1 MQIVKKHILNIICGV
16 VAIVALV
23 ALVWPIS
30 GWYSDLQTQAAG
42 ASKVSSDINSLISAS
57 RVKPIF
63 SDNAAQ
69 GAKGEPLGRF
79 PNREVIDEANQKM
92 TAVKEQA
99 EQTRQAAIEINR
111 HGHDLL
117 YYAALPAPGLNDGFT
132 FASQYNAVMTP
143 GAGGKLVPSDPS
155 NPKSVPENIPDGI
168 LHSVAPP
175 TDPQIMEGLKN
186 LWNDKYAQLLYTQQD
201 PNTGQVIEI
210 NKPRIIEQFYN
221 ENKDYANKYRHE
233 IARKAAVYLE
243 QGALTQAPHMN
254 LEAERGVAPSA
265 ETIWYAQ
272 MNVWVQQDIARAIAE
287 MNTFRDRA
295 DPARTRPSTGIYE
308 SRVKH
313 LKSVTL
319 GAGFDMYYTQA
330 SAMGAAAPA
339 DETAAAAAQTAQ
351 PKVYKESPTG
361 RACGPMYDVVHSTV
375 TAVVAENAVEDF
387 IRTLQSGR
395 MVTVLNV
402 EKKNLDGALAA
413 DQGYDYGPAPVV
425 QVKIKCEHLF
435 MRDWTTRG
443 PKAPMPPEVRKRL
456 GVTDQPQQGAPA
468 GGGNTVASTR

>member
-16 VAIVALV
+16 VAIIALV

-42 ASKVSSDINSLISAS
+42 AGKVSSDINSLISAS

-79 PNREVIDEANQKM
+79 PNKEVIDEANQKM
-92 TAVKEQA
+92 TDVKKQA
-99 EQTRQAAIEINR
+99 EMAREAAIEVNR
-111 HGHDLL
+111 RGHDLL
-117 YYAALPAPGLNDGFT
+117 YYAALPAPSDQDAFT
-132 FASQYNAVMTP
+132 FATQYNAVMAP
-143 GAGGKLVPSDPS
+143 GGKAVPSDPS
-155 NPKSVPENIPDGI
+155 NPKSVPENIADGI
-168 LHSVAPP
+168 LHAAAPP
-175 TDPQIMEGLKN
+175 TDKEIMNGLDEEWKKN
-186 LWNDKYAQLLYTQQD
+186 YAQLIYTTQD
-201 PNTGQVIEI
+201 PNTGQVQKINEI
-210 NKPRIIEQFYN
+210 QIIQKFAN
-221 ENKDYANKYRHE
+221 EMKSYPDKYRHE
-233 IARKAAVYLE
+233 IARRAEVYLE
-243 QGALTQAPHMN
+243 PGALTQAPHMN
-254 LEAERGVAPSA
+254 LTAEGGRPPSA
-265 ETIWYAQ
+265 ESIWYAQ

-295 DPARTRPSTGIYE
+295 DPSRTRPSTGVYE

-313 LKSVTL
+313 LKSISL

-330 SAMGAAAPA
+330 SAAGAAAPA
-339 DETAAAAAQTAQ
+339 DDTAAAAAPTAQ
-351 PKVYKESPTG
+351 PKVYKDSPTG

-425 QVKIKCEHLF
+425 QVKVQCEHLF

-456 GVTDQPQQGAPA
+456 GVTDQSQQGAPA